1 MIRYET
7 REALEKVL
15 TKLAELVQTD
25 PAFVAASRGKTLT
38 VSMEFPDLEAFFYTH
53 FQDGQVEAGLGE
65 PAESATVELV
75 LDSDIFDRVFSG
87 QLNPAKAAMK
97 GDLAF
102 SGNVAAA
109 MRFQGVLSDFVR
121 LYQQA
126 KQQSGEAA

>member
-1 MIRYET
+1 MTAFET
-7 REALEKVL
+7 RRDFEEILGRW
-15 TKLAELVQTD
+15 AELVQDD
-25 PAFVAASRGKTLT
+25 PALRKASQGKNLL
-38 VSMEFPDLEAFFYTH
+38 VGMEFPDMETFFYTRL
-53 FQDGQVEAGLGE
+53 QDGKIEAGLGE
-65 PAESATVELV
+65 VEEEPTVELV

-121 LYQQA
+121 LYKQA
-126 KQQSGEAA
+126 KEQARERA

>member
-1 MIRYET
+1 MIPYES
-7 REALEKVL
+7 RESLEKVL
-15 TKLAELVQTD
+15 ATLAELVQTD
-25 PAFVAASRGKTLT
+25 AAFIEASHGKTLT
-38 VSMEFPDLEAFFYTH
+38 VSMELPDLEAFFYTH

-75 LDSDIFDRVFSG
+75 LDSDVFDRVFSG

-109 MRFQGVLSDFVR
+109 MRFQGVLPDFVR

-126 KQQSGEAA
+126 KQQSGKAA

>member
-1 MIRYET
+1 MTAYES
-7 REALEKVL
+7 RESLERVL
-15 TKLAELVQTD
+15 TNLAELVQMD
-25 PAFVAASRGKTLT
+25 PAFIEASRGKTLT

-53 FQDGQVEAGLGE
+53 FLDGQVEAGLGQ
-65 PAESATVELV
+65 PAESPTVELV
-75 LDSDIFDRVFSG
+75 LDSDVFDRVFGG

-126 KQQSGEAA
+126 KQQSEESA